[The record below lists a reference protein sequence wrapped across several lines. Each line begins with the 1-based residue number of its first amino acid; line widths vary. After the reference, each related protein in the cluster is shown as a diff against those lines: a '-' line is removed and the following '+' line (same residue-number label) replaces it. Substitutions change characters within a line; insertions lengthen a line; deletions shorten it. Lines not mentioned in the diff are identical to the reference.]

1 MFNIAKSKRV
11 DKLIRIEM
19 CYITYKG
26 ETYTVNKNA
35 GVVSKAPYKIPPL
48 FLQFTVHKNWMNES
62 IKVNKLNLKVICRV
76 SRYNKY
82 MVFFKKIGFIEEEAS
97 ASV

>member
-48 FLQFTVHKNWMNES
+48 FLQFTVHKN
-62 IKVNKLNLKVICRV
+62 
-76 SRYNKY
+76 
-82 MVFFKKIGFIEEEAS
+82 
-97 ASV
+97 